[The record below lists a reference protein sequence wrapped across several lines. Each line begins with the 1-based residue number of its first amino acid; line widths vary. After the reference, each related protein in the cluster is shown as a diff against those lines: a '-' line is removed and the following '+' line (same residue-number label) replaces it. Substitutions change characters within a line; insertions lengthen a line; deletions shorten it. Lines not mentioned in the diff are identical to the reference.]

1 MHLPVLFWW
10 RCEFACDAGQFFE
23 SNRGVSST
31 WTTFVPSIMGPD
43 RWTPWQGDGR
53 QQGSLVYP
61 VGGVLLPKMFWHM
74 WCLCGVAAPGGSR
87 ILNMCV
93 DQNCLEFYDGVC
105 LHLYA
110 SGSILKWNLIIFVF
124 GITRSTI
131 NLSIVWPEVNLLVG
145 FGWSKFMGR
154 VTVV

>member
-110 SGSILKWNLIIFVF
+110 SGSWSGTWLFLSSALRGAPSTCQSFDQKW
-124 GITRSTI
+124 TC
-131 NLSIVWPEVNLLVG
+131 W
-145 FGWSKFMGR
+145 
-154 VTVV
+154 